1 MKLNKKATDPE
12 IIPKINLSIPK
23 NLFKGWPM
31 ISNFERGKIVIA
43 YQKTRTKGFLNKNLI
58 FLLFNQSIVQ
68 ITKDIKTPPIQVPEI
83 KSSILKY
90 RQSPTPPAIVI
101 VQTGHILNF

>member
-43 YQKTRTKGFLNKNLI
+43 YQKNKINGFLNKNLI
-58 FLLFNQSIVQ
+58 FFLFNQSIVQ
-68 ITKDIKTPPIQVPEI
+68 KVKDIKRPPIQVPEI
-83 KSSILKY
+83 KSSIPKQ
-90 RQSPTPPAIVI
+90 RQSLTPAPTAT
-101 VQTGHILNF
+101 VQI